1 MTDNTDTTLFTHRY
15 GAARNGTLC
24 VPFRSRCRVVCWG
37 ASRGRLSTHIDAREG
52 LAFVDRL
59 FRRPHTHGQPD
70 DVNASKFKPAAS
82 PEDKGGSGLMTQCPH
97 CNATLYLPEL
107 HDNLRVCPKCGHHL
121 RLSAR
126 ERIAYT
132 LDLDTFT
139 EWDANLRPADPL
151 GFDVEG
157 TYADKLTAAQRKTGE
172 RDTAVTGRGDING
185 EPLALFVADF
195 GFMGGSMGGV
205 FGEKLARA
213 AERAVR
219 EQLPLVT
226 FNTSGGAR
234 MQEGLFSLMQMAKTT
249 AAVTALG
256 NAGLPHLSVLVDPC
270 YGGVTASYAVMA
282 DVVLAEPGAL
292 IGFAGKRAI
301 AQIMRKALPDDAQTA
316 EFQLAHGMIDD
327 VIPRREMRQ
336 TLATLLALYRTPRL
350 PAKPTD
356 AETADADREPQAV
369 EATSIG

>member
-1 MTDNTDTTLFTHRY
+1 
-15 GAARNGTLC
+15 
-24 VPFRSRCRVVCWG
+24 
-37 ASRGRLSTHIDAREG
+37 
-52 LAFVDRL
+52 VDRL
-59 FRRPHTHGQPD
+59 FRRPHGQPD
-70 DVNASKFKPAAS
+70 AASKFKPATPA
-82 PEDKGGSGLMTQCPH
+82 EDKGGEGLMTQCPR

-107 HDNLRVCPKCGHHL
+107 HDNLHVCPKCGYHL

-132 LDLDTFT
+132 LDPDTFA
-139 EWDANLRPADPL
+139 EWDANVRPADPL

-157 TYADKLTAAQRKTGE
+157 AYADKLATAQAKTGE
-172 RDTAVTGRGDING
+172 RDTAITGRGAIAG
-185 EPLALFVADF
+185 EPVAVFVADF

-219 EQLPLVT
+219 DRLPLVT

-256 NAGLPHLSVLVDPC
+256 NAGLPHLSVLIDPC
-270 YGGVTASYAVMA
+270 YGGVTASYATVA

-316 EFQLAHGMIDD
+316 EFQLAHGMVDA
-327 VIPRREMRQ
+327 VVPRRELRD

-350 PAKPTD
+350 PAKPPN
-356 AETADADREPQAV
+356 AETADADRTPQTAEV
-369 EATSIG
+369 TGNR